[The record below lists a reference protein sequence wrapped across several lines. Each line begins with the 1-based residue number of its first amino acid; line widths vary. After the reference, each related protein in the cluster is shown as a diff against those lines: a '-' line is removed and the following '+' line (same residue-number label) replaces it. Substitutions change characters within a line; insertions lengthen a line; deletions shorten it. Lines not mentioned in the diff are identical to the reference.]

1 MAEVM
6 AKGPNFVFAKKFILQ
21 EYKADIW
28 GQLLASVPSDVA
40 TIWRDTP
47 LFTSSYPFGAFKSVV
62 TSLSKVLGMQK
73 EAETARL
80 YEYIAENSL
89 NVLYKIFFQLTNPSF
104 VIKNYPKL
112 WSRFFDAG
120 KVEVPVTEK
129 GHAIVKFTL
138 PEIFL
143 DWLSPACRGYSK
155 KAVEMGGGRG
165 LMLHQVSKSLLA
177 DNTWEIIYELNWVE

>member
-28 GQLLASVPSDVA
+28 VKLLASVPSDVA

-47 LFTSSYPFGAFKSVV
+47 LVTSSYPFGAFKSMV
-62 TSLSKVLGMQK
+62 TSLSKVSGRQ
-73 EAETARL
+73 EEVETARL

-89 NVLYKIFFQLTNPSF
+89 NVLYKIFFQLANPSF
-104 VIKNYPKL
+104 VIKNYPML

-120 KVEVPVTEK
+120 RVKVLVAGK

-155 KAVEMGGGRG
+155 KAVEMGGGKD
-165 LMLHQVSKSLLA
+165 LTIHQVSKSLLS